1 MKTVSNLL
9 FALTSLS
16 FASAADFSLDT
27 NKINQ
32 VTGLKG
38 KLNAEEAVYK
48 VSSPRTDVKISVDD
62 WQMPPF
68 MGLTSW
74 AAFTAGK
81 EKGAMVMGDLVLMQ
95 DEVSP
100 VMRAALDNGLEVT
113 ALHNHFFFDEPKVYF
128 MHIGGEGSAEELSRG
143 VRAALDKVK
152 EIRTATPQPARSS
165 AREQLPA
172 TSSLNTEALATSLN
186 VKGEAKDGM
195 FKAVFGRTVK
205 MECGCEIGK
214 EMGVNTWAAFAG
226 SDDNAVVD
234 GDFAALESELQ
245 PVLKSLL
252 KNGINIVAIHHHM
265 TGEQPRMLFL
275 HYWGRGKAT
284 DLANAVKIARGEQSK
299 AGAAEA
305 RAAGGFQEID
315 PTHFEKHRSDGAV
328 VLDVRSPEEFAKGH
342 VPGAL
347 NIDINGAGFASKV
360 SEFDKSKPILVNCHA
375 GSRGAIASA
384 KLAELGFKTV
394 CNLEGGLAAWEKAGN
409 HSENQ
414 IVRSNK

>member
-1 MKTVSNLL
+1 MKRVSKFL

-27 NKINQ
+27 NKIDQ
-32 VTGLKG
+32 ITGLNG
-38 KLNAEEAVYK
+38 KLNAEEGVYK
-48 VSSPRTDVKISVDD
+48 VSTPRADIKISVDN

-74 AAFTAGK
+74 AAFTSGK
-81 EKGAMVMGDLVLMQ
+81 EKDAMVMGDLVLMQ

-152 EIRTATPQPARSS
+152 EIRAETAQPARSF

-172 TSSLNTEALATSLN
+172 TSSLNTEALAALLN

-234 GDFAALESELQ
+234 GDFAVLESELQ

-275 HYWGRGKAT
+275 HYWGRGKAA
-284 DLANAVKIARGEQSK
+284 DLANGVKVARGEQSK
-299 AGAAEA
+299 AGAAGA
-305 RAAGGFQEID
+305 RAAGRFQEID

-342 VPGAL
+342 VPGAV
-347 NIDINGAGFASKV
+347 NIDINAPGFASKV
-360 SEFDKSKPILVNCHA
+360 AAFDKTKPLLVNCHA

-409 HSENQ
+409 HPENQ
-414 IVRSNK
+414 HGRANK